1 MRLYRLRDHGSID
14 NVELHEAPAP
24 SPGRDQALVRI
35 RAASLNARDLMVI
48 LGPSPYGPRPG
59 LVPLSDGAGEVVA
72 VGEGVER
79 VAPGDRVMAAF
90 RQGWISGPPSAAG
103 NGSDLGGSLD
113 GVLAEEI
120 LLADEGLVHIPDGLS
135 FEAAATLPCAGVTAW
150 NALRGGTGLSRDH
163 SVLVQGTGGVS
174 LFALQI
180 AVAEGCRVIAT
191 TSSPEKADRLRALGA
206 AEVIDCRATP
216 DWDAEV
222 LRLTD
227 GRGVDRIVEVGGA
240 GTLPRSFN
248 AAAMGGEIGLVG
260 LLDNPM
266 GQISPL
272 PIMGKA
278 LSLRGVTVGSRGDL
292 EALAAFVARRF
303 DPVIDSIFAFDQAR
317 DALRRLA
324 SRNHV
329 GKIVLRI

>member
-14 NVELHEAPAP
+14 NLELHEAP
-24 SPGRDQALVRI
+24 SPKPGPGQALVRI
-35 RAASLNARDLMVI
+35 RATSLNARDLMVVV
-48 LGPSPYGPRPG
+48 GPSPYGPRPG
-59 LVPLSDGAGEVVA
+59 LTPVSDGAGEVVA

-79 VAPGDRVMAAF
+79 VAPGDRVVAAF

-103 NGSDLGGSLD
+103 IGGDLGGSID
-113 GVLAEEI
+113 GVLAEEVV
-120 LLADEGLVHIPDGLS
+120 LAAEGLVKIPDSLS

-150 NALRGGTGLSRDH
+150 SALRGGAGLSARHD
-163 SVLVQGTGGVS
+163 VLAQGTGGVS

-191 TSSPEKADRLRALGA
+191 TSSPEKADRMRALGA
-206 AEVIDCRATP
+206 AEAIDYRARP

-260 LLDNPM
+260 LLDDPM
-266 GQISPL
+266 AQISPL

-278 LSLRGVTVGSRGDL
+278 LSLRGVTVGSRDDL
-292 EALAAFVARRF
+292 EALIAFFAGRIA
-303 DPVIDSIFAFDQAR
+303 PVIDHVFAFDQAR
-317 DALRRLA
+317 DALRHLA
-324 SRNHV
+324 ARDHV
-329 GKIVLRI
+329 GKIVIRV